1 MEHDSPPAEMK
12 RVIGLLDTTMISVGA
27 ILASGI
33 FLVPA
38 TIALHIQSP
47 SLTLML
53 WIGGGIISLFGA
65 LSVAELGAALPR
77 SGGQY
82 VYLTEAYG
90 PVWGFLYGWS
100 ALSVINTASIAAIG
114 VAFAEYLSYFAPL
127 TSIGVQV
134 VAIVSVVLL
143 TSINVIGVRT
153 GIWTQNIL
161 TFIKVG
167 IFGGIIIL
175 GLVLP
180 GGDMRHL
187 SGTAEFTPSLGSI
200 GLAMVAILWTYD
212 AWIEI
217 SYVAGE
223 IKNPGRNIPLASLL
237 SMVVI
242 IAIYGLANFVFIYAL
257 STEKMASSTL
267 VASDA
272 AKVFLGPAGASLI
285 AMAILISTLG
295 ANNANILT
303 SARVTY
309 AMAREKR
316 FVRAAAAI
324 HSKFKTPANA
334 LILQGAWAAILTFT
348 GSYDQLITYMIF
360 ASWIFYGMS
369 AGAVIILRKKR
380 PDLAR
385 PYRVWGYPWVPVIF
399 IIFALW
405 LTANTILKAPRDAA
419 IGAGLILLGL
429 PAYFYWNAK
438 R

>member
-1 MEHDSPPAEMK
+1 MVRNAPPAEMK
-12 RVIGLLDTTMISVGA
+12 RVIGLLDITMISVGA

-53 WIGGGIISLFGA
+53 WMDGGIISLFGA
-65 LSVAELGAALPR
+65 LSIAELGAAMPR

-90 PVWGFLYGWS
+90 PIWGFLYGWS
-100 ALSVINTASIAAIG
+100 ALSVINTASIAAVG
-114 VAFAEYLSYFAPL
+114 VAFAEYFSYFTPL
-127 TSIGVQV
+127 TSSSVQV
-134 VAIVSVVLL
+134 VAVASVVVL
-143 TSINVIGVRT
+143 TAVNVIGVRT

-180 GGDMRHL
+180 GGEMRHL
-187 SGTAEFTPSLGSI
+187 SGGAEFAPSFGSI
-200 GLAMVAILWTYD
+200 GLAMIAILWTYD

-223 IKNPGRNIPLASLL
+223 VKNPGRNIPLASLL
-237 SMVVI
+237 SMVAI

-257 STEKMASSTL
+257 SMEKMASSTL

-272 AKVFLGPAGASLI
+272 AEVFLGPAGASLI
-285 AMAILISTLG
+285 AIAILISTLG

-303 SARVTY
+303 SARITY

-316 FVRAAAAI
+316 FIRATAAV
-324 HSKFKTPANA
+324 HSRFKTPANA
-334 LILQGAWAAILTFT
+334 LILQGVWAAILTFT

-380 PDLAR
+380 PDLER

-405 LTANTILKAPRDAA
+405 LTANTILEAPRDAT

>member
-316 FVRAAAAI
+316 FVRAAAAV
-324 HSKFKTPANA
+324 HARFKTPANA

-348 GSYDQLITYMIF
+348 G
-360 ASWIFYGMS
+360 
-369 AGAVIILRKKR
+369 
-380 PDLAR
+380 
-385 PYRVWGYPWVPVIF
+385 
-399 IIFALW
+399 
-405 LTANTILKAPRDAA
+405 
-419 IGAGLILLGL
+419 
-429 PAYFYWNAK
+429 
-438 R
+438 